1 MSQAKSIGN
10 VNILDLRSATEQSV
24 AEIREIGNV
33 NLAIVTKETAQFLQ
47 RIQVGNINL
56 VVEVPTGVKI
66 HQSFGRLVMGKEF
79 FMQLAEPIYVLGFG
93 QTIILPDV
101 TTEDIG
107 TKLTGL
113 SVFGQFLLP
122 TTLTGYLESKG
133 SQVFGETVAYVPLAK
148 YHLDSLTLGTS
159 ELEVMPDNSELT
171 VIGKLE
177 IPKVLPAG
185 LFSKKIGKLSVTGR
199 IVCHAENQAEVTGSL
214 VEKIKKLTVIPAGF
228 DLVDRPLQLDRY
240 LLESLPGKKLYCT
253 ELVRLEKDLSLQDLS
268 ANLESLIAK
277 DIVLCPADLRSVFS
291 RICSPL
297 ENKVIFYDGE
307 VWVITDSVHLDETQL
322 LAYPDKVTFL
332 VQGKLEIDPKIPVEV
347 LENKLAKVHNQGM
360 IHCSSEQLRTVRL
373 KIGINEGNLQDSSQP
388 QEKEEELDE
397 NRSGNINI
405 LTL

>member
-1 MSQAKSIGN
+1 
-10 VNILDLRSATEQSV
+10 
-24 AEIREIGNV
+24 
-33 NLAIVTKETAQFLQ
+33 
-47 RIQVGNINL
+47 
-56 VVEVPTGVKI
+56 
-66 HQSFGRLVMGKEF
+66 
-79 FMQLAEPIYVLGFG
+79 
-93 QTIILPDV
+93 
-101 TTEDIG
+101 
-107 TKLTGL
+107 
-113 SVFGQFLLP
+113 
-122 TTLTGYLESKG
+122 
-133 SQVFGETVAYVPLAK
+133 
-148 YHLDSLTLGTS
+148 
-159 ELEVMPDNSELT
+159 MPDNNELT

-253 ELVRLEKDLSLQDLS
+253 ELVRLEKDLSLQDPS
-268 ANLESLIAK
+268 TNLETLVAK
-277 DIVLCPADLRSVFS
+277 DLVLCPADLRSVFS

-332 VQGKLEIDPKIPVEV
+332 VQGKLEIDPKVPVEV